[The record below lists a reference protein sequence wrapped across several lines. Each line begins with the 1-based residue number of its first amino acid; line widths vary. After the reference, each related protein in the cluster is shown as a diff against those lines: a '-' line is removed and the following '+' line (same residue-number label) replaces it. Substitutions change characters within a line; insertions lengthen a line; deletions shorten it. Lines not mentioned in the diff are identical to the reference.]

1 MKRYLRRTAALMP
14 LVLALAALLVASPAS
29 SWARTGARIHAPQA
43 HVLRAPAATTAGS
56 VTSTAKFVLHAG
68 LAFGAFHHFIY
79 LPFKS
84 GSLTKGGFFSH
95 KKALIAAA
103 LAGLFAYHEM
113 KLAIS
118 DVSSSPLLKKL
129 LSPVT
134 ALASKLSALASRLKG
149 GHVDASSIQGA
160 SGEVSSLGSLAS
172 AAHAKI
178 SESVPSLSQ
187 LAKGG

>member
-1 MKRYLRRTAALMP
+1 M
-14 LVLALAALLVASPAS
+14 
-29 SWARTGARIHAPQA
+29 HAPQA
-43 HVLRAPAATTAGS
+43 HALRAPVASTAGS

-79 LPFKS
+79 LPFKA
-84 GSLTKGGFFSH
+84 GSFTHGNFFSH
-95 KKALIAAA
+95 KKAVLEAA

-134 ALASKLSALASRLKG
+134 ALASKLSALGSRLKG
-149 GHVDASSIQGA
+149 GHVDSSSIQA
-160 SGEVSSLGSLAS
+160 ANGEVSKLGSLAS
-172 AAHAKI
+172 GAHAKI
-178 SESVPSLSQ
+178 SESVPSVSQ
-187 LAKGG
+187 LAHGG